1 MELPQSTI
9 ARKATTKNTPVL
21 EQDHTLVLGTP
32 QSSSARKA
40 TTTSMPSRQDQAVLS
55 YEVGIRMRESRIMS
69 GLSQVDAASRLGYQN
84 SSKLN
89 KIEKGQSSR
98 IPLWVIR
105 KAAILYDVSCDYL
118 FGVTQTMERDDVSHA
133 SLRELHAFMFADFDK
148 RHAQDVA
155 VMMGIRIKLDTIQQA
170 IVLAAMQAEQL
181 EEAKLFIEAQPEW
194 QDIKGGNRLVSYI
207 DRLNHTV
214 ASASIRFK
222 DIKREMQ
229 AKSGTEY
236 QMNLL
241 LEV

>member
-1 MELPQSTI
+1 MDLQ
-9 ARKATTKNTPVL
+9 
-21 EQDHTLVLGTP
+21 Q
-32 QSSSARKA
+32 SSARKA
-40 TTTSMPSRQDQAVLS
+40 TTTSTPSKQDQAVLS
-55 YEVGIRMRESRIMS
+55 CEVGIRMRESRIMS
-69 GLSQVDAASRLGYQN
+69 GLSQVDAANRLGYQN
-84 SSKLN
+84 SSKLA

-118 FGVTQTMERDDVSHA
+118 FGVTETMERDDVSHA

-148 RHAQDVA
+148 RHAQDIA
-155 VMMGIRIKLDTIQQA
+155 VMIAIRTKLETIQQM
-170 IVLAAMQAEQL
+170 IVLAAQQAQQL
-181 EEAKLFIEAQPEW
+181 EEAKLFIEQQPEW
-194 QDIKGGNRLVSYI
+194 QDIKGGNRLINYI

-214 ASASIRFK
+214 NSSSLRFK
-222 DIKREMQ
+222 DINREMQ

>member
-1 MELPQSTI
+1 MDLQ
-9 ARKATTKNTPVL
+9 
-21 EQDHTLVLGTP
+21 Q
-32 QSSSARKA
+32 SSARKA
-40 TTTSMPSRQDQAVLS
+40 TTTSTPSKQDQAVLS
-55 YEVGIRMRESRIMS
+55 CEVGIRMRESRIMS
-69 GLSQVDAASRLGYQN
+69 GLSQVDAANRLGYQN
-84 SSKLN
+84 SSKLA

-118 FGVTQTMERDDVSHA
+118 FGVTETMERDDVSHA

-148 RHAQDVA
+148 RHAQDIA
-155 VMMGIRIKLDTIQQA
+155 VMIAIRTKLETIQQM
-170 IVLAAMQAEQL
+170 IVLAAQQAQQL
-181 EEAKLFIEAQPEW
+181 EEAKLFIEQQPEW
-194 QDIKGGNRLVSYI
+194 QDIKGGNRLINYI

-214 ASASIRFK
+214 NSSSLRFK

>member
-1 MELPQSTI
+1 MDLQ
-9 ARKATTKNTPVL
+9 
-21 EQDHTLVLGTP
+21 Q
-32 QSSSARKA
+32 SSARKA
-40 TTTSMPSRQDQAVLS
+40 TTTSTPSKQDQAVLS
-55 YEVGIRMRESRIMS
+55 CEVGIRMRESRIMS
-69 GLSQVDAASRLGYQN
+69 GLSQVDAANRLGYQN
-84 SSKLN
+84 SSKLA

-118 FGVTQTMERDDVSHA
+118 FGVTETMERDDVSHA

-148 RHAQDVA
+148 RHAQDIA
-155 VMMGIRIKLDTIQQA
+155 VMIAIRTKLETIQQM
-170 IVLAAMQAEQL
+170 IVLAAQQAQQL
-181 EEAKLFIEAQPEW
+181 EEAKRFIEQQPEW
-194 QDIKGGNRLVSYI
+194 QDIKGGNRLINYI

-214 ASASIRFK
+214 NSSSLRFK